1 MLFRST
7 LPVGQKI
14 NFSARVF
21 VPSTN
26 SDVDGILIRDANG
39 TVIVATTAPTQD
51 EWVTVTA
58 NDVTTVNA
66 QLRVN
71 LQKGAASSFT
81 GNGSDEVYLR
91 EITVTQVTSD
101 GFVETWYDQSGNSR
115 HAVQSSAGS
124 QPKIV
129 NSGSLVSNGLDF
141 DGSNDSIPIPSSII
155 SNINSF
161 SGFIVCKGRSGFA
174 IDTALAISKGSGTTV
189 RLGNNLFGSFNNQ
202 YSGGT
207 TSLGSPD
214 DAKHLVSL
222 VVGDSNAES
231 FLDSTS
237 KGTISTASGYVA
249 DGAIGEAPG
258 NNQYWQGQIEEIIIY
273 DSDQGSNRVALETN
287 IQTAYP
293 TLP

>member
-1 MLFRST
+1 MHISLDSALGRQRRLNSVGESVLQIAPGATAAYSLRSLT
-7 LPVGQKI
+7 GGDPLAVRVRRDTSGGAGDGDEQDFTTSAIFSGALVSFVGSG
-14 NFSARVF
+14 NHGRV
-21 VPSTN
+21 
-26 SDVDGILIRDANG
+26 
-39 TVIVATTAPTQD
+39 Q
-51 EWVTVTA
+51 
-58 NDVTTVNA
+58 
-66 QLRVN
+66 
-71 LQKGAASSFT
+71 
-81 GNGSDEVYLR
+81 
-91 EITVTQVTSD
+91 
-101 GFVETWYDQSGNSR
+101 TWYDQSGNGR

-124 QPKIV
+124 QPTIV
-129 NSGSLVSNGLDF
+129 NAGSLVSNGLDF

-161 SGFIVCKGRSGFA
+161 SGFIVCKGRSGLAF
-174 IDTALAISKGSGTTV
+174 DTALSISKGSGTIV
-189 RLGNNLFGSFNNQ
+189 RLGNNVIFSFNNQ
-202 YSGGT
+202 YSGST

-214 DAKHLVSL
+214 DAKHLISL